1 MAFMS
6 NLKGTYYMEQTMALT
21 AQIQNEVVTSKM
33 GYKLRE
39 IQRDDRYIKLGF
51 GLNSVRDNTNVM
63 SNLM

>member
-39 IQRDDRYIKLGF
+39 IQIDD
-51 GLNSVRDNTNVM
+51 
-63 SNLM
+63 